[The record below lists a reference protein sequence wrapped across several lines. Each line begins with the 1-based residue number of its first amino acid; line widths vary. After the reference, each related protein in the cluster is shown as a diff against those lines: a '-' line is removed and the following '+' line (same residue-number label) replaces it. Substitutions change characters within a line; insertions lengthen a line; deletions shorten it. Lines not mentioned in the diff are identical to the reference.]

1 MLEHI
6 FSSKTRVKLLNYFL
20 RNPEQ
25 AYYVRELTRLTGDHI
40 HSIRRELANLMAF
53 GLLSETVKDK
63 KKYYQAKENF
73 VLFDELRQ
81 LFTKADTVI
90 ESEIQ
95 DELRNLGDLEV
106 IMLTGVFTGAQTKTD
121 LLLAGKMLDRKRLE
135 PLLSR
140 FSQRFG
146 QPIRYSFFPI
156 DEYRYRL
163 SITDRFLY
171 DIMIGKKIVVKD
183 EVPIKDTDKRFVS
196 TSV

>member
-25 AYYVRELTRLTGDHI
+25 AYYVRELAGLTGEHI
-40 HSIRRELANLMAF
+40 HSIRRELANLVKF
-53 GLLSETVKDK
+53 GLLSEEAKDQK
-63 KKYYQAKENF
+63 MYYKAKENF
-73 VLFDELRQ
+73 ILFDELRA

-90 ESEIQ
+90 ESDVAE
-95 DELRNLGDLEV
+95 ELKSLGDLDV
-106 IMLTGVFTGAQTKTD
+106 IILTGVFTGAHTKSD
-121 LLLAGKMLDRKRLE
+121 LLMAGSILDRKRLE
-135 PLLSR
+135 PLLAR
-140 FSQRFG
+140 FSQKFG

-171 DIMIGKKIVVKD
+171 DIMISKKIVVKD
-183 EVPIKDTDKRFVS
+183 EFAIRATA
-196 TSV
+196 SVN